1 MYKIVIVDDEELARE
16 RLKELLSKH
25 NDNCTII
32 GEADT
37 AKAAK
42 EIIESLKPDLL
53 FMDIQ
58 LPDKSGLELMQEL
71 SYQPKVIFATAYA
84 SYAIR
89 AFENLAID
97 YLVKP
102 IEQERFD
109 IAIEK
114 LTKLQ
119 PIKQDIDIDELKS
132 LLLKVKKTPK
142 HESIAVKKGDK
153 IILVDFEE
161 ISHFKAEDKYI
172 KIYLADGNSHLTDK
186 TLSQLEERL
195 TSDFLRIHRSYIVNK
210 NYIKSIEKY
219 FKGMLIIHMIGKSN
233 SKLRT
238 SEKYAKSV
246 KMKLGI
252 S

>member
-25 NDNCTII
+25 SDNCTII

-42 EIIESLKPDLL
+42 EIIESLNPDLL

-58 LPDKSGLELMQEL
+58 LPDKSGLKVMQEL

-84 SYAIR
+84 SYAIK

-109 IAIEK
+109 TAIEK

-132 LLLKVKKTPK
+132 LLLKVTKTPK

-153 IILVDFEE
+153 IILVDYEE

-186 TLSQLEERL
+186 TLSQLEENL
-195 TSDFLRIHRSYIVNK
+195 SSDFLRIHRSCIVNK

-219 FKGMLIIHMIGKSN
+219 FKGTLIVFLNDKNGTKLKS
-233 SKLRT
+233 
-238 SEKYAKSV
+238 SEKYSKSL
-246 KMKLGI
+246 KRSLGI
-252 S
+252 